1 MKSQKD
7 RYRRGGKK
15 SAAAAEGSKWCRK
28 QRKILKC
35 APFEHD
41 KQMKSQRFWSSAHC
55 IIFSL
60 IYWFW
65 EPKLML
71 PVVVVVRWCCCCC
84 CVLLYIFFH
93 LPFDVP
99 FVRLSCGWHL
109 RFNSWMVKT
118 KLLISRLLF
127 LVFLVCPILIS
138 HVTPSSRRSARLIAI
153 LIELSTFG
161 ELETDESTHNNK
173 CSTDS
178 NPKKTFAIALWLC
191 CVLLLLFALDH
202 FPRLFYKNVHV

>member
-1 MKSQKD
+1 MMPKTEKNIEMCTFWTWQANEIPTFLIFGSLHYFQFNLLVLGAEAD
-7 RYRRGGKK
+7 
-15 SAAAAEGSKWCRK
+15 AASCCRCSVM
-28 QRKILKC
+28 LLLLC
-35 APFEHD
+35 
-41 KQMKSQRFWSSAHC
+41 SV
-55 IIFSL
+55 
-60 IYWFW
+60 IY
-65 EPKLML
+65 
-71 PVVVVVRWCCCCC
+71 
-84 CVLLYIFFH
+84 FFH

>member
-71 PVVVVVRWCCCCC
+71 PVVVVVRWCCCC

-178 NPKKTFAIALWLC
+178 NPKKNICYRALTVLC
-191 CVLLLLFALDH
+191 AVAFVCAWSFSEIIL
-202 FPRLFYKNVHV
+202 

>member
-1 MKSQKD
+1 MMPKTEKNIEMCTFWTWQANEIPTFLIFGSLHYFQFNLLVLGAEAD
-7 RYRRGGKK
+7 
-15 SAAAAEGSKWCRK
+15 AASCCRCSVM
-28 QRKILKC
+28 LLLLC
-35 APFEHD
+35 
-41 KQMKSQRFWSSAHC
+41 SV
-55 IIFSL
+55 
-60 IYWFW
+60 IY
-65 EPKLML
+65 
-71 PVVVVVRWCCCCC
+71 
-84 CVLLYIFFH
+84 FFH

-99 FVRLSCGWHL
+99 FVRLSYGWHL

-178 NPKKTFAIALWLC
+178 NPKKNICYRALTVLC
-191 CVLLLLFALDH
+191 AVAFVCAWSFSEIIL
-202 FPRLFYKNVHV
+202 